1 MDISSVN
8 SDLIRGNAT
17 TIILSSLWSNDRYG
31 YEILQEIDEKSK
43 GQYKLKQATLYN
55 QLKKLEKA
63 GLISSYEG
71 APDDTGG
78 GRRRYYSLTAEGRAF
93 LSKEKREYEYSRTI
107 LDKLVSEEE
116 FDLASP
122 APFDTENL
130 RPYTKTGEEDEK
142 PKIVY
147 KEKIVEKPV
156 EVEVVKEVEVEKIVE
171 KVVEVEK
178 LVEKPVYFD
187 LDGNEITEDEAKSLI
202 AEQTKIK
209 TEEELANYPKPP
221 TLNELFAKMDGYD
234 GMIQPEKPKEPPK
247 PEEHTYVNAFAG
259 ANETRTR
266 SENTMQGLFAILN
279 QKEAEIDRA
288 NQQKQE
294 DAAKSAQNY
303 DYINPN
309 DRDFLHAELEP
320 ATGTPIYNQ
329 NTDVFAVSASINPD
343 ETYSYENTDVNYHHF
358 FTSIKNVPDD
368 EEIVEEQPKVKE
380 NYADLKT
387 RLYSKG
393 FKIRPYDRGNTSE
406 YYTFN
411 FLQSNRINRDCWLI
425 ILAFFVLE
433 IGIMWASLFSRISY
447 KYFLPILLVGAALML
462 IPEVI
467 YLLNP
472 TKRIRAK
479 FNFRLSILNR
489 AMMFIEL
496 TVICILIGF
505 FAVGI
510 SVNDMTGILE
520 TIILPMVLLT
530 NLPLSSIIYYALYQG
545 RKYHVA

>member
-31 YEILQEIDEKSK
+31 YEILQEIDEKSQ

-78 GRRRYYSLTAEGRAF
+78 GRRRYYALTAEGRAF

-107 LDKLVSEEE
+107 LDKLVSEED
-116 FDLASP
+116 FDLSSP

-156 EVEVVKEVEVEKIVE
+156 EVEVIKEVEVEKVVE

-187 LDGNEITEDEAKSLI
+187 LEGNEITEDEAKSLI
-202 AEQTKIK
+202 DKQADIK
-209 TEEELANYPKPP
+209 AKEELANYPKPL
-221 TLNELFAKMDGYD
+221 TINELFEKMDNDNGV
-234 GMIQPEKPKEPPK
+234 IQPQKSAEQSKPN
-247 PEEHTYVNAFAG
+247 EHSYFNAFASE
-259 ANETRTR
+259 NETRTR
-266 SENTMQGLFAILN
+266 SESSMQDLFAYLDK
-279 QKEAEIDRA
+279 KEAAIDRA
-288 NQQKQE
+288 NQQNEQTNVYT
-294 DAAKSAQNY
+294 DNT
-303 DYINPN
+303 N
-309 DRDFLHAELEP
+309 RDFLKSELEP
-320 ATGTPIYNQ
+320 SSGKQIYNQ
-329 NTDVFAVSASINPD
+329 QFADTFAISATYDQNSKFAFEDDDTD
-343 ETYSYENTDVNYHHF
+343 YHHF
-358 FTSIKNVPDD
+358 FASIVNAPDESD
-368 EEIVEEQPKVKE
+368 TKSTEQPRNDESGV
-380 NYADLKT
+380 DLRT

-425 ILAFFVLE
+425 ILAFFALE
-433 IGIMWASLFSRISY
+433 IGIMWASLFSRISF

-462 IPEVI
+462 IPEVAYI
-467 YLLNP
+467 LNP

-479 FNFRLSILNR
+479 FNFKLSILNR
-489 AMMFIEL
+489 SMMFIEL

-530 NLPLSSIIYYALYQG
+530 NLPLSSVIYYALYQG